1 MRHLKNFKDSGK
13 FSSFFIGCKGNDFG
27 GISWGDSIFL
37 NIFLVETA
45 YLTEND

>member
-27 GISWGDSIFL
+27 GILSGDSIFFEHFSSI
-37 NIFLVETA
+37 NRVF
-45 YLTEND
+45 N